1 MHHSETVFSWHTA
14 FLVKDLQRQEK
25 RLQDGMCAAFLPS
38 VCLATNGG
46 SEARCST
53 STTSGTVSCCG
64 RPLLTSGQVE
74 EIRTITARTTTE
86 TSEERVEAKI
96 LEMKGTGTATSTDRT
111 NNEGFFEESAGGQVP
126 APDIAPPQDH
136 ERSDGQDEMKTA
148 KINDTV
154 AVAPVS
160 TVLFASYDDSNFR
173 PFIRR
178 CYAPL
183 LTLPVVKL
191 LVCVVFFG
199 YCGFSIYCITNV
211 TKDFDLKELCPD
223 ESYYR
228 DMLEITDQMYE
239 MSGKGRLNFGLYY
252 THDHSQLD
260 SQNVMIEHE
269 TTVRHL
275 KYVESDEVTSWFRAF
290 RQYCV
295 TNGTVCAQEKVPGI
309 S

>member
-1 MHHSETVFSWHTA
+1 
-14 FLVKDLQRQEK
+14 
-25 RLQDGMCAAFLPS
+25 
-38 VCLATNGG
+38 
-46 SEARCST
+46 
-53 STTSGTVSCCG
+53 
-64 RPLLTSGQVE
+64 
-74 EIRTITARTTTE
+74 
-86 TSEERVEAKI
+86 
-96 LEMKGTGTATSTDRT
+96 
-111 NNEGFFEESAGGQVP
+111 
-126 APDIAPPQDH
+126 
-136 ERSDGQDEMKTA
+136 MKTA
-148 KINDTV
+148 KINDAV

-239 MSGKGRLNFGLYY
+239 MSGK
-252 THDHSQLD
+252 
-260 SQNVMIEHE
+260 
-269 TTVRHL
+269 
-275 KYVESDEVTSWFRAF
+275 
-290 RQYCV
+290 
-295 TNGTVCAQEKVPGI
+295 
-309 S
+309 